1 MVLTLGTLGKPCLP
15 DLRSEHLQGLETL
28 PWFLVEV
35 LTSDPSVERS
45 QQLGA
50 TAFRVGHSG
59 VVPVIQKVWFSASL
73 AKCPVVCPVSG
84 PCRTLLWMLSLS
96 QFSADPG
103 RV

>member
-1 MVLTLGTLGKPCLP
+1 MLTLGTLGKPCLP
-15 DLRSEHLQGLETL
+15 DLRSEHLKTS
-28 PWFLVEV
+28 PRFLVEV
-35 LTSDPSVERS
+35 LTSDPSVGRS

-73 AKCPVVCPVSG
+73 AKCPVVCLVSG

-96 QFSADPG
+96 QFSADRG
-103 RV
+103 GV